1 MARVEGKVAI
11 VTGAGAGIGRAC
23 CHRLAEEGARLVVTD
38 IEEQRGNETVARI
51 SESGGEALFL
61 EQDVTDES
69 RWQEVVGVAGETYGG
84 VDVLVNNAGLYLI
97 KALTETT
104 VEEWNNLM
112 AVNVTGVFLGM
123 KHAAPA
129 MVERGGGS
137 IINMSSVAG
146 LMGVAGHAL
155 YGASKGAV
163 RIMTKDVA
171 MEYASSQVRVNSV
184 HPGYINT
191 GMAEYGASAAGTDLE
206 GLGRLYPLGRIGD
219 PQDVADMVVY
229 LASDE
234 SKYVTGAEFVV
245 DGGGSAGVVVRSD

>member
-1 MARVEGKVAI
+1 MARVQGNVAI
-11 VTGAGAGIGRAC
+11 VTGGGSGIGRAC
-23 CHRLAEEGARLVVTD
+23 CLRLAEEGAKVVVTD
-38 IEEQRGNETVARI
+38 ISEERGRETVGQIEAR
-51 SESGGEALFL
+51 GGDGLFL
-61 EQDVTDES
+61 RHDVTREDQWES
-69 RWQEVVGVAGETYGG
+69 VVARTKETYGG

-97 KALTETT
+97 KALAETT

-129 MVERGGGS
+129 MAERGGS
-137 IINMSSVAG
+137 IVNMSSVAG

-171 MEYASSQVRVNSV
+171 MEYAAAQVRVNSV

-191 GMAEYGASAAGTDLE
+191 GMAEYGAAAAGTDIE
-206 GLGRLYPLGRIGD
+206 GLGRLYPLGHIGEPD
-219 PQDVADMVVY
+219 DVANTVLF

-234 SKYVTGAEFVV
+234 AKYVTGGEFVV
-245 DGGGSAGVVVRSD
+245 DGGGSAGVVVRS